1 MGLLRWANAFSAPN
15 DGAAIRKRKARQREP
30 AGSPE
35 DQHLRRGVFFSFDSP
50 AVSGSALALPQDA
63 RRGAVWRDWIPLPG
77 WGEAMKL
84 RQPRE
89 AMPLMVWMA
98 LALMAIAAVA
108 YLTGILIMEDI
119 LAFFSARK

>member
-1 MGLLRWANAFSAPN
+1 MYTLAGL
-15 DGAAIRKRKARQREP
+15 G
-30 AGSPE
+30 G
-35 DQHLRRGVFFSFDSP
+35 
-50 AVSGSALALPQDA
+50 
-63 RRGAVWRDWIPLPG
+63 
-77 WGEAMKL
+77 AMKL

-108 YLTGILIMEDI
+108 YLAGILIMEDI

>member
-1 MGLLRWANAFSAPN
+1 MDGGLR
-15 DGAAIRKRKARQREP
+15 
-30 AGSPE
+30 GSPATSR
-35 DQHLRRGVFFSFDSP
+35 HLHTSWT
-50 AVSGSALALPQDA
+50 SGLDTFAGLE
-63 RRGAVWRDWIPLPG
+63 
-77 WGEAMKL
+77 EAMKL

>member
-1 MGLLRWANAFSAPN
+1 VNRRAPQRTNICGGESFSP
-15 DGAAIRKRKARQREP
+15 
-30 AGSPE
+30 
-35 DQHLRRGVFFSFDSP
+35 FDSP
-50 AVSGSALALPQDA
+50 AVSGPALALPQDA

-84 RQPRE
+84 RQPQE

>member
-1 MGLLRWANAFSAPN
+1 MVGNAATC
-15 DGAAIRKRKARQREP
+15 DVA
-30 AGSPE
+30 
-35 DQHLRRGVFFSFDSP
+35 
-50 AVSGSALALPQDA
+50 ALAPF
-63 RRGAVWRDWIPLPG
+63 RDPG
-77 WGEAMKL
+77 LDILAGFGGAMKP

-108 YLTGILIMEDI
+108 YLTGILLMEDI

>member
-1 MGLLRWANAFSAPN
+1 
-15 DGAAIRKRKARQREP
+15 
-30 AGSPE
+30 
-35 DQHLRRGVFFSFDSP
+35 
-50 AVSGSALALPQDA
+50 
-63 RRGAVWRDWIPLPG
+63 
-77 WGEAMKL
+77 MKL

-108 YLTGILIMEDI
+108 YLTGILLMEDI